1 MQAINLRYFFHLCW
15 SKVVLFGLFAFLL
28 APVQAQ
34 NNVTENLIDY
44 DEQWIHYGFAMG
56 WHSSR
61 YKTLYDDQFATPALD
76 SLHSVISER
85 LPGFKVAM
93 IANMRLLKYLDFRT
107 MVTVGFY
114 ENRLLYRFTD
124 GTSIEELK
132 DQTMVEVPL
141 LLKYKSARRGN
152 VAMYMIGG
160 FTPALEAAG
169 RGDDLDINTNIKLK
183 NWNYAV
189 EAGVGFDLYF
199 ELFKF
204 SPEIRYSWGVRD
216 MLGDEPNEFTTPIK
230 RLSYQNFSFYIT
242 FEGGPTYLK
251 RSKKIKFK
259 R

>member
-1 MQAINLRYFFHLCW
+1 MQTINFRYFIHLYGY
-15 SKVVLFGLFAFLL
+15 KVVLFGLLVLTLL
-28 APVQAQ
+28 PARAQ
-34 NNVTENLIDY
+34 NDPSENLIDY
-44 DEQWIHYGFAMG
+44 DEQWIHYGFAMA

-61 YKTLYDDQFATPALD
+61 YKTLYSDEFATPALD

-124 GTSIEELK
+124 GNSIEELK

-141 LLKYKSARRGN
+141 LLKYKSVRRRN

-169 RGDDLDINTNIKLK
+169 RGDDLDTRTNLKLR

-204 SPEIRYSWGVRD
+204 SPEIRYSWGMRD
-216 MLGDEPNEFTTPIK
+216 MLTNEPNDYTLPIK
-230 RLSYQNFSFYIT
+230 QLRYQNFSFYIT

-251 RSKKIKFK
+251 KSKKIK

>member
-1 MQAINLRYFFHLCW
+1 MQTINFRYFIHLYGY
-15 SKVVLFGLFAFLL
+15 KVVLCGLLIFTLL
-28 APVQAQ
+28 PAKAQ
-34 NNVTENLIDY
+34 NDHSENLINY
-44 DEQWIHYGFAMG
+44 DDQWIHYGFAMA

-61 YKTLYDDQFATPALD
+61 YKTLYSDEFSTPTLD

-124 GTSIEELK
+124 GNSIEELK

-141 LLKYKSARRGN
+141 LLKYKSVRRRN
-152 VAMYMIGG
+152 VAVYMIGG

-169 RGDDLDINTNIKLK
+169 RGDDLDTRTNLKLR
-183 NWNYAV
+183 NWNYAF

-216 MLGDEPNEFTTPIK
+216 MLTDQPNDYTLPIK
-230 RLSYQNFSFYIT
+230 HLSYQNFSFYIT

-251 RSKKIKFK
+251 KSKKLK

>member
-1 MQAINLRYFFHLCW
+1 MQTTNFRYFFHLHW
-15 SKVVLFGLFAFLL
+15 YKIVIAGLLIGYSMPSA
-28 APVQAQ
+28 AQ
-34 NNVTENLIDY
+34 NNPTENLIDY
-44 DEQWIHYGFAMG
+44 DEQWIHYGFAMA

-61 YKTLYDDQFATPALD
+61 YKTLYADEFATPALD

-93 IANMRLLKYLDFRT
+93 LTNMRLLEYLDLRT

-124 GTSIEELK
+124 GNLIEELK
-132 DQTMVEVPL
+132 DQTMVEVPI
-141 LLKYKSARRGN
+141 LLKYKSVRRRN
-152 VAMYMIGG
+152 VAMYMLGG
-160 FTPALEAAG
+160 FTTALEAAG
-169 RGDDLDINTNIKLK
+169 RGDDLDIQTNLKLK

-189 EAGVGFDLYF
+189 EAGVGFDIYF

-204 SPEIRYSWGVRD
+204 SPEIRYSWGVRN
-216 MLGDEPNEFTTPIK
+216 MLPDEPNDFTFPIK
-230 RLSYQNFSFYIT
+230 HLSYQNFSFYIT

-251 RSKKIKFK
+251 RSKKLK